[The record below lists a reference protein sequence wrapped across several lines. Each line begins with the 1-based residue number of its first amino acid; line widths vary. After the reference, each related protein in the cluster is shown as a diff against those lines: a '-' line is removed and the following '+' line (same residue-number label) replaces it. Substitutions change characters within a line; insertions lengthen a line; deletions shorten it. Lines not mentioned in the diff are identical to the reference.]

1 MQVRA
6 LSSVLHHLVI
16 ISRSC
21 LLKSGDEPVGHVI
34 DSQMDSNAEQQEDF
48 RFQLEGFRSRLENMR
63 FRQVHFWSRQ
73 LLTVYQRILI
83 LIMAHPEY
91 LRFRTSSLTTDNSG
105 SWSRRPGN
113 VLVVVEDLWSQLED
127 LWYQRDFSSRQ
138 LVRVGLRIISFLTSH
153 PQYLRPLTSSHTTTS
168 FRIQERIQAQ
178 IAGIFNDLVE
188 LELQANFVDV
198 DYLDAQ
204 GLDELVEH
212 LAETDGLR
220 SGDTRPLASSR
231 TTPSLRIHERIRA
244 QIAGISNDLEELELQ
259 ANLVD
264 VDYLD
269 ALGLDES
276 VEHGLRRGAPPAA
289 VSVVNSLPCVV
300 IKDHEQLDDNL
311 ACAICKD
318 SLSVGSVVN
327 QLPCSHV
334 YHPSCILPW
343 LSSRNTCPLCRY
355 ELPTDDQDYEVRK
368 RLSGNEFVVRETQQL
383 NMYEG
388 SSSDAIDDA
397 EAMEPREFGDGR
409 TEQGEEV
416 MSMSGSGRTTEPQ
429 ELGQG
434 GRSVQEEAMSM
445 SGSDTRTTQRRWFFQ
460 ALVAQVVSFGGIALT
475 LWLGNRNQLTEK
487 RRSSTLFSR
496 TASNHPLSP
505 RF

>member
-1 MQVRA
+1 
-6 LSSVLHHLVI
+6 
-16 ISRSC
+16 
-21 LLKSGDEPVGHVI
+21 
-34 DSQMDSNAEQQEDF
+34 MDSNPEQQEDF

-188 LELQANFVDV
+188 LELQAN
-198 DYLDAQ
+198 
-204 GLDELVEH
+204 
-212 LAETDGLR
+212 
-220 SGDTRPLASSR
+220 
-231 TTPSLRIHERIRA
+231 
-244 QIAGISNDLEELELQ
+244 
-259 ANLVD
+259 LVD

-300 IKDHEQLDDNL
+300 IKDQEQLDDNL

-460 ALVAQVVSFGGIALT
+460 ALVAQVVSFGVLPLHCGWA
-475 LWLGNRNQLTEK
+475 
-487 RRSSTLFSR
+487 
-496 TASNHPLSP
+496 TATN
-505 RF
+505 

>member
-1 MQVRA
+1 
-6 LSSVLHHLVI
+6 
-16 ISRSC
+16 
-21 LLKSGDEPVGHVI
+21 
-34 DSQMDSNAEQQEDF
+34 MDSNAEQQEDF

-63 FRQVHFWSRQ
+63 SRQVHFWSRQ
-73 LLTVYQRILI
+73 LLTMYQRILV

-91 LRFRTSSLTTDNSG
+91 LRFRTSSLTTGNSG
-105 SWSRRPGN
+105 SWRRRPGN

-127 LWYQRDFSSRQ
+127 LWYQQDFSSRQ
-138 LVRVGLRIISFLTSH
+138 LVRVGLRIISFVTSH
-153 PQYLRPLTSSHTTTS
+153 PQYLRPPTSSNTTTS
-168 FRIQERIQAQ
+168 LRIHERIQAQ

-212 LAETDGLR
+212 LPETDGLR
-220 SGDTRPLASSR
+220 RGDMRSLAGSR

-244 QIAGISNDLEELELQ
+244 QIVGISNDLEELELQ

-300 IKDHEQLDDNL
+300 IKDHEQLDNL

-327 QLPCSHV
+327 KLPCSHV

-368 RLSGNEFVVRETQQL
+368 WCSGNEFVVRETQQH

-388 SSSDAIDDA
+388 SSSNAIGDA

-409 TEQGEEV
+409 TGQGAEV
-416 MSMSGSGRTTEPQ
+416 MSMSGYGRTTEAQ
-429 ELGQG
+429 ELGH
-434 GRSVQEEAMSM
+434 GRNVQEEAMSM

-475 LWLGNRNQLTEK
+475 LWLGNRNQFTEK

-496 TASNHPLSP
+496 TDSNLNDFLALRTGLASMSKRMAL
-505 RF
+505 